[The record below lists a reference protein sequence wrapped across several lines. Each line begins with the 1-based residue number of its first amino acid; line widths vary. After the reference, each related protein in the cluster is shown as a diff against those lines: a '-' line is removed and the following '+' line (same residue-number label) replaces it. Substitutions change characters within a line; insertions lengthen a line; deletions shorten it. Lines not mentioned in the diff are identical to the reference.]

1 MLTGDETVTSGNA
14 FVGGYS
20 ILSNLTEAQQ
30 NLGKF
35 FLFFTRFNCLLY
47 LLNGIFSQDIALK
60 RMLSYRS

>member
-30 NLGKF
+30 NLGMP
-35 FLFFTRFNCLLY
+35 
-47 LLNGIFSQDIALK
+47 LK
-60 RMLSYRS
+60 RFVSKSLIHINLMNRLLPSRRRSTIAPYRC